1 MDFISTK
8 YLYIDFEVKWR
19 VTKYRNTQNLVS
31 AFNPSKCIHTVVN
44 THTHTPVNNTHTH
57 TSEHTH
63 THTVNSQCCGIE
75 GGENACYS
83 LPPPTIPAGPEI
95 RTHTSG
101 YKSNALSIKPRLPR
115 LYIYNKEYVPFKYC
129 HMLASALFP
138 SFLSRSS
145 NKSWTL
151 ALTYFPVPSVLSRT
165 ERCTRACKRSCP
177 Q

>member
-1 MDFISTK
+1 M
-8 YLYIDFEVKWR
+8 KWR

-31 AFNPSKCIHTVVN
+31 AFNPSKCTDTVVN
-44 THTHTPVNNTHTH
+44 THTHTSEQHTHTH
-57 TSEHTH
+57 QWTHTH
-63 THTVNSQCCGIE
+63 THTPWTA
-75 GGENACYS
+75 NAAVLKVERTFVIHS
-83 LPPPTIPAGPEI
+83 PSPTIPAGPEI

-101 YKSNALSIKPRLPR
+101 YKSNALSIRPWLPR

-138 SFLSRSS
+138 SFLSRAS

-151 ALTYFPVPSVLSRT
+151 ALTYFPVPSVLSRI

-177 Q
+177 